1 MQPRQSEAPAFFPA
15 SHWGWQGI
23 APSQE
28 NINNKQCL
36 PLGID
41 AEAEREMK
49 KQLNLQE
56 GQKEARDRVLKI
68 YQIHTSRG
76 IKEKSFSL

>member
-1 MQPRQSEAPAFFPA
+1 M
-15 SHWGWQGI
+15 
-23 APSQE
+23 
-28 NINNKQCL
+28 N
-36 PLGID
+36 

-68 YQIHTSRG
+68 YQIRTSRG
-76 IKEKSFSL
+76 IKEKSFSP